1 MSDSEDSFG
10 SCDEDE
16 SGLIIQPYTEK
27 SFLVYDPSD
36 SEGTRKYKDS
46 LKGLGG
52 KYGASFTWD
61 SSGRNQECTK
71 RSAYMFPNT
80 RKDKVKKW
88 IDGGCDSVEPV
99 EKVEGVAK
107 SARCMENEGIVEI
120 LKKLASMERR
130 ILTIERAQKEIYKL
144 LLDVDSKVEEMS

>member
-88 IDGGCDSVEPV
+88 IDGGCDSVEVV
-99 EKVEGVAK
+99 EKVES
-107 SARCMENEGIVEI
+107 SARKCVENEGIVEI
-120 LKKLASMERR
+120 LKKLASMEKRM
-130 ILTIERAQKEIYKL
+130 LTMERAQKEIYKL